1 MNPIEPTASQIAAIK
16 ESLDR
21 NPQLNDYARAQSLE
35 NMLHD
40 LTKPRMS
47 REEAIEQYKMIARQS
62 RQRQTSQEST
72 APNGRPQPRT
82 SATGSGEVSAQ

>member
-1 MNPIEPTASQIAAIK
+1 MNPTASQIAAIK

-21 NPQLNDYARAQSLE
+21 NPQLNEYARAQSLE

-62 RQRQTSQEST
+62 RQRQGYQMPT
-72 APNGRPQPRT
+72 RP
-82 SATGSGEVSAQ
+82 SEA

>member
-1 MNPIEPTASQIAAIK
+1 MTPIEPTEAQIAAIK

-21 NPQLNDYARAQSLE
+21 NPQLNEYARAQSLE

-62 RQRQTSQEST
+62 RQRQTSQGPM
-72 APNGRPQPRT
+72 AHNAKPRPRT
-82 SATGSGEVSAQ
+82 SATGSGEAPPE

>member
-1 MNPIEPTASQIAAIK
+1 MNPTASQIAAIK

-21 NPQLNDYARAQSLE
+21 NPQLNEYARAQALE

-47 REEAIEQYKMIARQS
+47 QEEAIEQYKMIARQS
-62 RQRQTSQEST
+62 RQRQTSQGPM

-82 SATGSGEVSAQ
+82 SVTGLEGVPAQ